1 MMGRFLNEGI
11 LSQFHSSGKVIAEE
25 IVSYFAELCV
35 FASLREQNVS
45 AVFTLRRQVAKFRK
59 DEIRTL
65 SPRVKEL
72 SGQISADSYWF
83 SLGKWH
89 AHLARGFTGGTP
101 VPLQTKPTPAD

>member
-65 SPRVKEL
+65 SPKSERTVR
-72 SGQISADSYWF
+72 SDQ
-83 SLGKWH
+83 
-89 AHLARGFTGGTP
+89 RGLVLVQFG
-101 VPLQTKPTPAD
+101 